1 VNDTVSAEC
10 QNMTGAQFALHVMMS
25 FDLDICRCGIFKD
38 EYVVCGGGI
47 DTIETFFNED
57 LLLLMDLDTMIWSGR
72 GWRGMNNNEKH
83 ERRMETKDRIRKYI
97 AR

>member
-1 VNDTVSAEC
+1 
-10 QNMTGAQFALHVMMS
+10 MTGAQFALHVMMS

-38 EYVVCGGGI
+38 EYIVCGGGI

-83 ERRMETKDRIRKYI
+83 ERRNAKHMATNLKLPNKRKTIKSNI
-97 AR
+97 AC